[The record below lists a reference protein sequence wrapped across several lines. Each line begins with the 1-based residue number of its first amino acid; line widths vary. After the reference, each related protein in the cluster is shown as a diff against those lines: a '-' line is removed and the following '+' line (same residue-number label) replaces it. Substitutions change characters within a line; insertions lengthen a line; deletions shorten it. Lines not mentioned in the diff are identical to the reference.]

1 VGPDGLLADIT
12 RRVLEPGIEVEMSEH
27 LDYDKHALDPM
38 RKNGRVGQ
46 VDGLPD
52 GRVAV
57 VRGRRSKVL
66 KPGRAAFAAVTT
78 AIVLSTLVATVGAS
92 VPTDTTELREAVTA
106 DAIMGH
112 LAELQEIADAN
123 GDTRASGTPGYD
135 ASVDY
140 IEDLLVA
147 AGYSVTRQ
155 DFLFNSF
162 RELSDPVFERVSPD
176 PVVYEPGEDF
186 ITADYSG
193 SGDVEASLQAVD
205 LVLPP
210 GEADNTSTS
219 GCEATDFA
227 DFEAGNIALIQR
239 GTCTFQVKAENAFDA
254 GAVGVIIFNEGQE
267 GRTET
272 LAATLSDA
280 FADPIPVIGTSF
292 EIGNELAALL
302 AAGDVVIHLQT
313 ETEIRLDVPTQNLI
327 AETPTGRDDRVVM
340 AGAHLDSV
348 PAGPGINDNGSG
360 SATLLEIALQM
371 AALDIEPRNTVRFAW
386 WGAEEAG
393 LIGSQFY
400 VDSLTKSEAKDIEL
414 YLNFDMIGSPN
425 FARFVYDGDGSA
437 FGIRGPA
444 GSHAIEEV
452 FEEFFASQG
461 LASEPTAFDGRSDYD
476 AFISAGIPAGGLFTG
491 AEGAKTEAQVALYGG
506 LATFNGEPVSYDPCY
521 HQPCDSLDP
530 VSDGAD
536 ADLYVALN
544 TAYGGALEYRGV
556 ISNVNTLA
564 LEQMSD
570 AVAHA
575 VLLYAMSTS
584 SVSGTGRGSE
594 QAMTA
599 TGDRLGPHLKR

>member
-1 VGPDGLLADIT
+1 ML
-12 RRVLEPGIEVEMSEH
+12 
-27 LDYDKHALDPM
+27 K
-38 RKNGRVGQ
+38 
-46 VDGLPD
+46 LP
-52 GRVAV
+52 
-57 VRGRRSKVL
+57 
-66 KPGRAAFAAVTT
+66 RAAVAA
-78 AIVLSTLVATVGAS
+78 AAAATVVTATIVS
-92 VPTDTTELREAVTA
+92 ANAAVPTDTTELQEAVTA
-106 DAIMGH
+106 DAIMDH
-112 LAELQEIADAN
+112 LAELQKIADNN

-147 AGYSVTRQ
+147 AGYEVTRQ
-155 DFLFNSF
+155 DFLFNRFS
-162 RELSDPVFERVSPD
+162 ELSEPVFEQVSPND
-176 PVVYEPGEDF
+176 VTYVPDEDF
-186 ITADYSG
+186 ITMDYSG
-193 SGDVEASLQAVD
+193 SGDVTEALQAVD

-210 GEADNTSTS
+210 GPTASTSNS
-219 GCEATDFA
+219 GCEPEDFA
-227 DFEAGNIALIQR
+227 DFVEGNIALIQR
-239 GTCTFQVKAENAFDA
+239 GTCDFSVKAHNAFLA

-272 LAATLSDA
+272 LAGTLGDA
-280 FADPIPVIGTSF
+280 FSDPIPVIGTSF

-302 AAGDVVIHLQT
+302 AAGEVIIHLAT
-313 ETEIRLDVPTQNLI
+313 DTLIELDVPTQNLI

-348 PAGPGINDNGSG
+348 PEGPGIEDNGTG
-360 SATLLEIALQM
+360 SATLLETALQI
-371 AALDIEPRNTVRFAW
+371 AELGIEPRNTIRFAW

-425 FARFVYDGDGSA
+425 YARFVYDGDGSA

-476 AFISAGIPAGGLFTG
+476 AFITAGIPAGGLFTG
-491 AEGAKTEAQVALYGG
+491 AEDNKTEDQVALYGG
-506 LATFNGEPVSYDPCY
+506 LATFDGEVVAYDPCY
-521 HQPCDSLDP
+521 HQACDSLDP
-530 VSDGAD
+530 IGDGAD
-536 ADLYVALN
+536 AGLYQALN
-544 TAYGGALEYRGV
+544 AAYGGALEYNGV
-556 ISNVNTLA
+556 ISNVNTQG
-564 LEQMSD
+564 LEEMSD

-584 SVSGTGRGSE
+584 SVSGTGKASD
-594 QAMTA
+594 QAMVA
-599 TGDRLGPHLKR
+599 TGDRLGAHFRR

>member
-1 VGPDGLLADIT
+1 
-12 RRVLEPGIEVEMSEH
+12 
-27 LDYDKHALDPM
+27 
-38 RKNGRVGQ
+38 
-46 VDGLPD
+46 
-52 GRVAV
+52 
-57 VRGRRSKVL
+57 VL
-66 KPGRAAFAAVTT
+66 KLPRAAVAA
-78 AIVLSTLVATVGAS
+78 AAAATVVTATIVS
-92 VPTDTTELREAVTA
+92 ANAAVPTDTTELQEAVTA
-106 DAIMGH
+106 DAIMDH
-112 LAELQEIADAN
+112 LAELQKIADNN

-147 AGYSVTRQ
+147 AGYEVTRQ
-155 DFLFNSF
+155 DFLFNRFS
-162 RELSDPVFERVSPD
+162 ELSEPVFEQVSPND
-176 PVVYEPGEDF
+176 VTYVPDEDF
-186 ITADYSG
+186 ITMDYSG
-193 SGDVEASLQAVD
+193 SGDVTEALQAVD

-210 GEADNTSTS
+210 GPTASTSNS
-219 GCEATDFA
+219 GCEPEDFA
-227 DFEAGNIALIQR
+227 DFVEGNIALIQR
-239 GTCTFQVKAENAFDA
+239 GTCDFSVKAHNAFLA

-272 LAATLSDA
+272 LAGTLGDA
-280 FADPIPVIGTSF
+280 FSDPIPVIGTSF

-302 AAGDVVIHLQT
+302 AAGEVIIHLAT
-313 ETEIRLDVPTQNLI
+313 DTLIELDVPTQNLI

-348 PAGPGINDNGSG
+348 PEGPGIEDNGTG
-360 SATLLEIALQM
+360 SATLLETALQI
-371 AALDIEPRNTVRFAW
+371 AELGIEPRNTIRFAW

-425 FARFVYDGDGSA
+425 YARFVYDGDGSA

-476 AFISAGIPAGGLFTG
+476 AFITAGIPAGGLFTG
-491 AEGAKTEAQVALYGG
+491 AEDNKTEDQVALYGG
-506 LATFNGEPVSYDPCY
+506 LATFDGEVVAYDPCY
-521 HQPCDSLDP
+521 HQACDSLDP
-530 VSDGAD
+530 IGDGAD
-536 ADLYVALN
+536 AGLYRALN
-544 TAYGGALEYRGV
+544 AAYGGALEYNGV
-556 ISNVNTLA
+556 ISNVNTQG
-564 LEQMSD
+564 LEEMSD

-584 SVSGTGRGSE
+584 SVSGTGKASD
-594 QAMTA
+594 QAMVA
-599 TGDRLGPHLKR
+599 TGDRLGAHFRR

>member
-1 VGPDGLLADIT
+1 
-12 RRVLEPGIEVEMSEH
+12 M
-27 LDYDKHALDPM
+27 
-38 RKNGRVGQ
+38 
-46 VDGLPD
+46 
-52 GRVAV
+52 
-57 VRGRRSKVL
+57 VL
-66 KPGRAAFAAVTT
+66 KPPRAALAAATATT
-78 AIVLSTLVATVGAS
+78 VLFATVVSANAA

-106 DAIMGH
+106 DAIMDH
-112 LAELQEIADAN
+112 LAELQKIADNN

-147 AGYSVTRQ
+147 AGYEVTRQ
-155 DFLFNSF
+155 NFLFNSF
-162 RELSDPVFERVSPD
+162 QELVTPVFERVSPD
-176 PVVYEPGEDF
+176 AVTYVPNEDF
-186 ITADYSG
+186 ITMDYSG
-193 SGDVEASLQAVD
+193 SGDVTAPLQAVD

-210 GEADNTSTS
+210 GPTASTSTS
-219 GCEATDFA
+219 GCEAADFA
-227 DFEAGNIALIQR
+227 DFVAGNIALIQR
-239 GTCTFQVKAENAFDA
+239 GTCDFAVKAANAFDA

-272 LAATLSDA
+272 LAGTLGFEFSD
-280 FADPIPVIGTSF
+280 DLPVIGTSF

-302 AAGDVVIHLQT
+302 VAGEVVIHLLT
-313 ETEIRLDVPTQNLI
+313 ETLIELDVPTQNLI

-348 PAGPGINDNGSG
+348 PAGPGIQDNGSG
-360 SATLLEIALQM
+360 SGTLLELALQI
-371 AALDIEPRNTVRFAW
+371 AELGIEPRNTIRFAW

-393 LIGSQFY
+393 LVGSQFY

-414 YLNFDMIGSPN
+414 YLNFDMIASPN
-425 FARFVYDGDGSA
+425 YARFVYDGDGSA

-444 GSHAIEEV
+444 GSRAIEEV

-491 AEGAKTEAQVALYGG
+491 AEDNKTEDQVALYGG
-506 LATFNGEPVSYDPCY
+506 LATFDGDVVAYDPCY

-530 VSDGAD
+530 IADGAD
-536 ADLYVALN
+536 ADLYEALN
-544 TAYGGALEYRGV
+544 EAYGGALEYNGV

-564 LEQMSD
+564 LEEMSD

-584 SVSGTGRGSE
+584 SVSGTG
-594 QAMTA
+594 QASDQA
-599 TGDRLGPHLKR
+599 AVAAGDRLGAHFRR

>member
-1 VGPDGLLADIT
+1 
-12 RRVLEPGIEVEMSEH
+12 
-27 LDYDKHALDPM
+27 
-38 RKNGRVGQ
+38 
-46 VDGLPD
+46 
-52 GRVAV
+52 
-57 VRGRRSKVL
+57 VL
-66 KPGRAAFAAVTT
+66 KLPRAAVAA
-78 AIVLSTLVATVGAS
+78 AAAATVVTATIVS
-92 VPTDTTELREAVTA
+92 ANAAVPTDTTELQEAVTA
-106 DAIMGH
+106 DAIMDH
-112 LAELQEIADAN
+112 LAELQKIADNN

-147 AGYSVTRQ
+147 AGYEVTRQ
-155 DFLFNSF
+155 DFLFNRFS
-162 RELSDPVFERVSPD
+162 ELSEPVFEQVSPND
-176 PVVYEPGEDF
+176 VTYVPDEDF
-186 ITADYSG
+186 ITMDYSG
-193 SGDVEASLQAVD
+193 SGDVTEALQAVD

-210 GEADNTSTS
+210 GPTASTSNS
-219 GCEATDFA
+219 GCEPEDFA
-227 DFEAGNIALIQR
+227 DFVEGNIALIQR
-239 GTCTFQVKAENAFDA
+239 GTCDFSVKAHNAFLA

-272 LAATLSDA
+272 LAGTLGDA
-280 FADPIPVIGTSF
+280 FSDPIPVIGTSF

-302 AAGDVVIHLQT
+302 AAGEVIIHLAT
-313 ETEIRLDVPTQNLI
+313 DTLIELDVPTQNLI

-348 PAGPGINDNGSG
+348 PEGPGIEDNGTG
-360 SATLLEIALQM
+360 SATLLETALQI
-371 AALDIEPRNTVRFAW
+371 AELGIEPRNTIRFAW

-425 FARFVYDGDGSA
+425 YARFVYDGDGSA

-476 AFISAGIPAGGLFTG
+476 AFITAGIPAGGLFTG
-491 AEGAKTEAQVALYGG
+491 AEDNKTEDQVALYGG
-506 LATFNGEPVSYDPCY
+506 LATFDGEVVAYDPCY
-521 HQPCDSLDP
+521 HQACDSLDP
-530 VSDGAD
+530 IGDGAD
-536 ADLYVALN
+536 AGLYQALN
-544 TAYGGALEYRGV
+544 AAYGGALEYNGV
-556 ISNVNTLA
+556 ISNVNTQG
-564 LEQMSD
+564 LEEMSD

-584 SVSGTGRGSE
+584 SVSGTGKASD
-594 QAMTA
+594 QAMVA
-599 TGDRLGPHLKR
+599 TGDRLGAHFRR